1 MANKRVMVGIARAV
15 FVSGLVGLAAACN
28 SPTGPSSDAS
38 VIYAT
43 AQEGTVLVAID
54 PGTGAASV
62 VGSLNAPGAFAMA
75 SRADGVFF
83 TVTDS
88 GFSPNPNA
96 RLATVDPR
104 TGSAT
109 VFGQPFGVYL
119 RMMGLAF
126 SNEGVLYG
134 SSPITQSLYRMD
146 LRTGLPELVGPFGV
160 NGVMDLAFDAAG
172 TMYANT
178 QTAIYRVDQ
187 RTGTATLVTPV
198 RGAQMLMGIAFDANG
213 SLYATTFAAESEL
226 HRIDLSTGSATLV
239 GRAGQPFVHSAEF
252 ARRR

>member
-1 MANKRVMVGIARAV
+1 MPKKKLMAGIARAV
-15 FVSGLVGLAAACN
+15 IVIGLVGLAAACD
-28 SPTGPSSDAS
+28 SPTGPSSEAS

-43 AQEGTVLVAID
+43 AQEGAVLVAID

-62 VGSLNAPGAFAMA
+62 VGPLNVSGAFAMA
-75 SRADGVFF
+75 ARDDGVFF

-88 GFSPNPNA
+88 GFTSNPNA
-96 RLATVDPR
+96 RLATVNPR
-104 TGSAT
+104 TGIAT
-109 VFGQPFGVYL
+109 AFGQPFGVYL

-126 SNEGVLYG
+126 SKEGVLYG
-134 SSPITQSLYRMD
+134 SSPITQALYRMD

-172 TMYANT
+172 TMFANT
-178 QTAIYRVDQ
+178 QTAIFRVHP
-187 RTGTATLVTPV
+187 RTGAATLVTPV
-198 RGAQMLMGIAFDANG
+198 RGAQMLMGIAFDDNG

>member
-1 MANKRVMVGIARAV
+1 MANKRVMICGARAV
-15 FVSGLVGLAAACN
+15 VMSSLVGLSAACD
-28 SPTGPSSDAS
+28 SPTGPSSEAS

-43 AQEGTVLVAID
+43 AQEGAVLVAID

-62 VGSLNAPGAFAMA
+62 VGSLNVSGAFAMA
-75 SRADGVFF
+75 ARADGVFF

-88 GFSPNPNA
+88 GFTSNPNA

-104 TGSAT
+104 TGAAT

-134 SSPITQSLYRMD
+134 SSPITQSLYRID
-146 LRTGLPELVGPFGV
+146 LRTGLPERVGPFGV

-172 TMYANT
+172 TMFANT

-187 RTGTATLVTPV
+187 GTGAAALVTRV
-198 RGAQMLMGIAFDANG
+198 TGAQRLMGIAFDANG

-226 HRIDLSTGSATLV
+226 YRIDMSTGSATLV

>member
-1 MANKRVMVGIARAV
+1 
-15 FVSGLVGLAAACN
+15 
-28 SPTGPSSDAS
+28 
-38 VIYAT
+38 
-43 AQEGTVLVAID
+43 VAID
-54 PGTGAASV
+54 PATGAASV
-62 VGSLNAPGAFAMA
+62 VGPLNVSGAYAMA

-83 TVTDS
+83 TLTDS
-88 GFSPNPNA
+88 GFTANPNA

-134 SSPITQSLYRMD
+134 SSTTTHALYRLD
-146 LRTGLPELVGPFGV
+146 LRTGLPEMVGPFGV
-160 NGVMDLAFDAAG
+160 NGVMDLAFDPAG
-172 TMYANT
+172 TLYANT
-178 QTAIYRVDQ
+178 QTAIYRVDP

-213 SLYATTFAAESEL
+213 RLFATTFADESEL
-226 HRIDLSTGSATLV
+226 HRIDLSSGSATLV
-239 GRAGQPFVHSAEF
+239 GRAGQSFVHSAEF

>member
-1 MANKRVMVGIARAV
+1 MRRIARAV
-15 FVSGLVGLAAACN
+15 FVSGLAGLAASCN
-28 SPTGPSSDAS
+28 SPTGPSSEAS

-62 VGSLNAPGAFAMA
+62 VGSFNVSGAFAMA
-75 SRADGVFF
+75 SRADGVLF

-88 GFSPNPNA
+88 GFSPNPDA
-96 RLATVDPR
+96 RLATVNPR
-104 TGSAT
+104 TGGAT

-126 SNEGVLYG
+126 SNQGVLYG
-134 SSPITQSLYRMD
+134 SSPITQALYRMD
-146 LRTGLPELVGPFGV
+146 LRTGLPEMVGRFGI

-187 RTGTATLVTPV
+187 STGTATLVTPV
-198 RGAQMLMGIAFDANG
+198 TGAQALMGIAFDANG
-213 SLYATTFAAESEL
+213 RLYATTFAAESEL
-226 HRIDLSTGSATLV
+226 HRIDMSTGSATLV
-239 GRAGQPFVHSAEF
+239 GRTGQAFVHSAEF
-252 ARRR
+252 ARR